1 MIKEM
6 VHTILLQENADQQA
20 ELIIRLIIT
29 LISKEYV
36 LNVGKVLKK
45 I

>member
-6 VHTILLQENADQQA
+6 GYIKLLQENADQQA
-20 ELIIRLIIT
+20 ELIIHLIIT
-29 LISKEYV
+29 KEYV

>member
-6 VHTILLQENADQQA
+6 GHAILLLENADQQA
-20 ELIIRLIIT
+20 ELIIHLIIT
-29 LISKEYV
+29 LITREYV